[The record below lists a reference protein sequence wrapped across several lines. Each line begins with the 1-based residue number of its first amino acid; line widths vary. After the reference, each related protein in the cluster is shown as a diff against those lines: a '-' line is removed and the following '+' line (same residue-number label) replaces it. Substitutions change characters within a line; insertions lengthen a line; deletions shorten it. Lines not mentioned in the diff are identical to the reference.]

1 MTWQETLNLWKNYD
15 ALDPVLKE
23 ELANNQDEEALKD
36 AFGANGRISP
46 IN

>member
-23 ELANNQDEEALKD
+23 ELANNQDEEALKQVCVV
-36 AFGANGRISP
+36 S
-46 IN
+46 